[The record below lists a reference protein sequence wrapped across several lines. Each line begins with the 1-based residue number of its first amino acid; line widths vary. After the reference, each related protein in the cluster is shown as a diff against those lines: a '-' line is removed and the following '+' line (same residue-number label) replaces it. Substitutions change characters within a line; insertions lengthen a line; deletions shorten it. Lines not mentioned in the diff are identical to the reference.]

1 MGRGRKPAVTTE
13 EVLERMETADR
24 ALWTATVLGE
34 EFDVSANT
42 ARQKVRDLVSRGKV
56 RAEDLGKYTAY
67 YLPQSLEHDTI
78 DIETRHTHDLVDHF
92 TDRFIGLETAPWTA
106 MHPSS
111 GATKP
116 GDRIQ
121 LRVVGR
127 PGEWSVFGRAHWSD
141 RKEALDD
148 GEKVH
153 FETQALISGTLVA
166 RPTVPIKHV
175 DYADD
180 YELEQKTGVRW
191 VRRTDGTPASLVADG
206 PENHLLDPC
215 DDAAFLTDVS
225 VTDISP
231 EGEGFDAEIV
241 EATDTA
247 EEKLEAVQEWRE
259 ENLTGDPEPGL

>member
-1 MGRGRKPAVTTE
+1 
-13 EVLERMETADR
+13 METADR
-24 ALWTATVLGE
+24 ALWTASVLSD

-42 ARQKVRDLVSRGKV
+42 ARGKVRDLVSRGKV

-67 YLPQSLEHDTI
+67 YLPQSLEHDTV
-78 DIETRHTHDLVDHF
+78 DTETRHTHDLVDHF
-92 TDRFIGLETAPWTA
+92 TDRFVGLETAPWTA
-106 MHPSS
+106 IHPSD

-127 PGEWSVFGRAHWSD
+127 PGEWSVFGRAHWSG
-141 RKEALDD
+141 RKEALEEGNKAD
-148 GEKVH
+148 

-166 RPTVPIKHV
+166 RPTVPIEHL

-191 VRRTDGTPASLVADG
+191 VKRDDGTPASLVADG
-206 PENHLLDPC
+206 PQNYLLDPC

-231 EGEGFDAEIV
+231 EGEGYDAEIV
-241 EATDTA
+241 GEGDSPDGVS
-247 EEKLEAVQEWRE
+247 EAVEQWRE
-259 ENLTGDPEPGL
+259 ENLTEDREPGL